1 VNNNNNNNNNN
12 MAIDRISSLNG
23 NNRFIDQNN
32 FQYYPPPSPFQQE
45 RSNIITGPGQTP
57 ITEPIIPPVT
67 RTTPSQQTA
76 PAPAPQEQEQKKEII
91 RPLNTCK
98 TKSCIYSIFKS
109 QDFLMEAR
117 EKGEDNIIAPPEP
130 SFPPRI
136 ITTSYKNRNNS
147 KESGG
152 AANNTVENTKEEEKP
167 EEYNHNI
174 EEYPSSKPN
183 LLVDNDYGVS
193 HSVDYVYFLGGKWV
207 IKRDSNGD
215 IIDWY
220 KVIREP
226 ILEARYNV

>member
-1 VNNNNNNNNNN
+1 MV
-12 MAIDRISSLNG
+12 ITDSSIKITFKIFLLLLHFNK
-23 NNRFIDQNN
+23 NDL
-32 FQYYPPPSPFQQE
+32 
-45 RSNIITGPGQTP
+45 NIITRPGQTP
-57 ITEPIIPPVT
+57 IPEPIIPPVT

-98 TKSCIYSIFKS
+98 TKSFIYSIFKS
-109 QDFLMEAR
+109 QDLLMEAR

-130 SFPPRI
+130 SLPPRI

-147 KESGG
+147 KERGG
-152 AANNTVENTKEEEKP
+152 AANHTVENTKEEEKL

-183 LLVDNDYGVS
+183 LLVDNDYGVGVNQS
-193 HSVDYVYFLGGKWV
+193 FDYVYFPDGKWV

-215 IIDWY
+215 IIDRY
-220 KVIREP
+220 KVIRDP
-226 ILEARYNV
+226 ILEDRYNV